1 MILAVLLIGGVQLF
15 MGLFGEY
22 LGRIFDEVQQ
32 KSLYIV
38 KQQQRFESMEKDSVS
53 LTLLLGELRY

>member
-1 MILAVLLIGGVQLF
+1 MAVLLIGGVQLF

>member
-1 MILAVLLIGGVQLF
+1 LAVLLIGGVQLF